1 MKSPYIKLH
10 MDRKKTLLLAASFSL
25 LLIMTI
31 IGAIL
36 STRPLLGQLNSLMQS
51 DYEYSATTRN
61 PIGEDCYFQYNA
73 GIRFA
78 LTEDAVVGINAD
90 VVMRSDNS
98 EYTDNVYWNAD
109 PLGSRDIAV
118 SKDIARVYG
127 LRVGDILFSKH
138 LVDGE
143 IYGYTIRQVLPELV
157 DVRFDDQHVSHD
169 GVIVMGYD
177 RRYEENISHDIVLF
191 SKMPIDE
198 LAQSISEMPNH
209 LLYRSEEIAY
219 IFKSAAPYLIV
230 FFLLTVLIT
239 IGMVFF
245 CSKAIKYNF
254 KRLIRLGAEERRLN
268 RSYDRIIYGT
278 GAISIILAFLVST
291 IILSVRGICGTAV
304 AYIAVLLLGNLI
316 TLACAANANRKRIWR
331 RA

>member
-1 MKSPYIKLH
+1 

-31 IGAIL
+31 SSAII
-36 STRPLLGQLNSLMQS
+36 STRPLLGQLNSLIQS
-51 DYEYSATTRN
+51 EYEYSASTHN

-78 LTEDAVVGINAD
+78 LTEDSVVGINAD
-90 VVMRSDNS
+90 VVMRSDDS
-98 EYTDNVYWNAD
+98 KYTDIVYWNAGQ
-109 PLGSRDIAV
+109 LGSRDIAV

-127 LRVGDILFSKH
+127 LSVGDILFSKH

-143 IYGYTIRQVLPELV
+143 VYGYTIRQVLPELV

-177 RRYEENISHDIVLF
+177 PRYEENISHDIVLF
-191 SKMPIDE
+191 SRIPIDE
-198 LAQSISEMPNH
+198 LAQSISEMPNR

-219 IFKSAAPYLIV
+219 VFKSTAPYLIF
-230 FFLLTVLIT
+230 FFLLSVLIT
-239 IGMVFF
+239 LGEVFF
-245 CSKAIKYNF
+245 CSKAIIYNF

-268 RSYDRIIYGT
+268 RSYIRIVYGT
-278 GAISIILAFLVST
+278 GAISILLAFLVSV
-291 IILSVRGICGTAV
+291 IILSVKGLCGAAV
-304 AYIAVLLLGNLI
+304 TYIAFMLLGDLI